1 LTGILVGTE
10 HFNGHVPGGQPFPN
24 LSVITSGPLPPR
36 PADLLESAR
45 MREFVHDL
53 EAKADVVVI
62 DTPPLLAVADAAV
75 LSTVVSGV
83 VLVVD
88 TAKVKR
94 RDLKGAREAIEILGG
109 NIVGVVINGL
119 SARDQATYRYSYSGY
134 YAYGEM
140 AALDG
145 KTARP
150 AERANV

>member
-1 LTGILVGTE
+1 
-10 HFNGHVPGGQPFPN
+10 
-24 LSVITSGPLPPR
+24 
-36 PADLLESAR
+36 
-45 MREFVHDL
+45 
-53 EAKADVVVI
+53 
-62 DTPPLLAVADAAV
+62 
-75 LSTVVSGV
+75 

-145 KTARP
+145 KTTRP
-150 AERANV
+150 AERAKV